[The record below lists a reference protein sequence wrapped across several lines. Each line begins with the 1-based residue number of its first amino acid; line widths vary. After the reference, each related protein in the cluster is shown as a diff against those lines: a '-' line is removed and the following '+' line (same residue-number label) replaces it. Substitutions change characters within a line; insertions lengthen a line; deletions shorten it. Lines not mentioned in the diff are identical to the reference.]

1 MGSMKALLLTAANRF
16 EYTEMPEPGVG
27 DSDVLIRVEAV
38 GICGSDVHGMTGKTG
53 RRIPPIVMGHEASG
67 VVVKTGGLVTAAAVG
82 DRVTFDSTVYC
93 NSCTYCRSGRINL
106 CSSRRVLGV
115 SCAEYRRHGAMAEL
129 VAVPQHILYPLPDAV
144 SFEAAAMIEPVSI
157 AFHAVR
163 RAHICLG
170 ESVAVFGCGVIG
182 LLIVRAARLAGC
194 GKLFAVDVN
203 AGRLETA
210 REMGADVTIDSSRED
225 PVGAIRSG
233 GEGVEAGFEAVGI
246 GPTVS
251 AAVESVRK
259 GGRLVLVGNVSPEVT
274 LGLQSVVT
282 REIDLRGSCA
292 SSGEYPAILDAIAAG
307 RLKLDALISARAPL
321 SEGAVWFRRLAASE
335 GSLLKV
341 ILKP

>member
-1 MGSMKALLLTAANRF
+1 MKVLLLTEANRF
-16 EYTEMPEPGVG
+16 EYTEMPAPSVG

-38 GICGSDVHGMTGKTG
+38 GICGSDVHGMSGKTG
-53 RRIPPIVMGHEASG
+53 RRIPPIVMGHEAAG
-67 VVVKTGGLVTAAAVG
+67 VVVETGSRVSQVAVG

-93 NSCTYCRSGRINL
+93 NSCPYCRSGRVNL

-115 SCAEYRRHGAMAEL
+115 SCAEYRQHGAMAEL
-129 VAVPQHILYPLPDAV
+129 VAVPQHILYKLPDAV
-144 SFEAAAMIEPVSI
+144 SFEEAAMIEPASI

-163 RAHICLG
+163 RARIGLG
-170 ESVAVFGCGVIG
+170 ESVAVFGCGIIG
-182 LLIVRAARLAGC
+182 LLIIRAARLAGC

-203 AGRLETA
+203 AGRLEAA
-210 REMGADVTIDSSRED
+210 REMGADVLIDSSRED
-225 PVGAIRSG
+225 PVGIIRSS
-233 GEGVEAGFEAVGI
+233 GEGAEACFEAVGI

-251 AAVESVRK
+251 AATESVRK

-282 REIDLRGSCA
+282 REIDLLGSCA

-307 RLKLDALISARAPL
+307 RLSLGPLISVRAPL
-321 SEGAVWFRRLAASE
+321 SQGAEWFRRLAASD